1 MFKACKLR
9 YLTKYFIYSIF
20 IVGSKKVVHVINMK
34 EQECVRMFTY
44 IDNEQ
49 LKKELKKLV
58 IDSGMTQKEVAEKME
73 VKPQQY
79 TNIVNKEN
87 LAFRD
92 VKRIAIACGYELQI
106 DFIPVEQ
113 SE

>member
-1 MFKACKLR
+1 M
-9 YLTKYFIYSIF
+9 FIY
-20 IVGSKKVVHVINMK
+20 
-34 EQECVRMFTY
+34 E
-44 IDNEQ
+44 DNDQ

-92 VKRIAIACGYELQI
+92 VKRIAIACGYELHI
-106 DFIPVEQ
+106 DFIPVDQREK
-113 SE
+113 

>member
-1 MFKACKLR
+1 M
-9 YLTKYFIYSIF
+9 FIYE
-20 IVGSKKVVHVINMK
+20 NN
-34 EQECVRMFTY
+34 
-44 IDNEQ
+44 DQ

-58 IDSGMTQKEVAEKME
+58 IDSGMTQKEVAEKMG

-92 VKRIAIACGYELQI
+92 VKRIAMACGYELQI
-106 DFIPVEQ
+106 DFVSVEQ
-113 SE
+113 NEK

>member
-1 MFKACKLR
+1 M
-9 YLTKYFIYSIF
+9 FIY
-20 IVGSKKVVHVINMK
+20 
-34 EQECVRMFTY
+34 E
-44 IDNEQ
+44 DNDQ

-58 IDSGMTQKEVAEKME
+58 IDSGLTQKEVAEKME

-92 VKRIAIACGYELQI
+92 VKRIAIACGYELS
-106 DFIPVEQ
+106 VEFVPAEQ
-113 SE
+113 NGK

>member
-1 MFKACKLR
+1 MR
-9 YLTKYFIYSIF
+9 MFIYD
-20 IVGSKKVVHVINMK
+20 
-34 EQECVRMFTY
+34 
-44 IDNEQ
+44 DNEQ

-73 VKPQQY
+73 GKPQQY

-106 DFIPVEQ
+106 DFVPVEQ
-113 SE
+113 NGK

>member
-1 MFKACKLR
+1 M
-9 YLTKYFIYSIF
+9 FIY
-20 IVGSKKVVHVINMK
+20 
-34 EQECVRMFTY
+34 E
-44 IDNEQ
+44 DNEQ

-79 TNIVNKEN
+79 TNIVDQEN

-92 VKRIAIACGYELQI
+92 VKRITAACGYELRI
-106 DFIPVEQ
+106 DFVPVEQ
-113 SE
+113 SREK

>member
-1 MFKACKLR
+1 M
-9 YLTKYFIYSIF
+9 FIYE
-20 IVGSKKVVHVINMK
+20 NN
-34 EQECVRMFTY
+34 
-44 IDNEQ
+44 DQ

-92 VKRIAIACGYELQI
+92 VKRIVNAIGLNIKI
-106 DFIPVEQ
+106 DFVR
-113 SE
+113 SDS

>member
-1 MFKACKLR
+1 M
-9 YLTKYFIYSIF
+9 FIY
-20 IVGSKKVVHVINMK
+20 
-34 EQECVRMFTY
+34 E
-44 IDNEQ
+44 DNDQ

-92 VKRIAIACGYELQI
+92 VKRIAIAGGYELHI
-106 DFIPVEQ
+106 DFISVDQ
-113 SE
+113 NGKM

>member
-1 MFKACKLR
+1 M
-9 YLTKYFIYSIF
+9 FIY
-20 IVGSKKVVHVINMK
+20 
-34 EQECVRMFTY
+34 E
-44 IDNEQ
+44 DNEQ

-87 LAFRD
+87 LAFKD

-106 DFIPVEQ
+106 DFVPVKQ
-113 SE
+113 SEK

>member
-1 MFKACKLR
+1 M
-9 YLTKYFIYSIF
+9 FIY
-20 IVGSKKVVHVINMK
+20 
-34 EQECVRMFTY
+34 E
-44 IDNEQ
+44 DNDQ

-58 IDSGMTQKEVAEKME
+58 IDSGLTQKEVAEKMG

-92 VKRIAIACGYELQI
+92 VKKIAIACGYDLQI
-106 DFIPVEQ
+106 DFVPVEQ
-113 SE
+113 NEKM

>member
-1 MFKACKLR
+1 MR
-9 YLTKYFIYSIF
+9 MFIY
-20 IVGSKKVVHVINMK
+20 
-34 EQECVRMFTY
+34 E
-44 IDNEQ
+44 DNDQ

-73 VKPQQY
+73 VKPQQF

-92 VKRIAIACGYELQI
+92 VKRIAIACGYELHI

-113 SE
+113 SEK

>member
-1 MFKACKLR
+1 M
-9 YLTKYFIYSIF
+9 FIY
-20 IVGSKKVVHVINMK
+20 
-34 EQECVRMFTY
+34 E
-44 IDNEQ
+44 DNDQ

-92 VKRIAIACGYELQI
+92 VKRIAIACGYELQVE
-106 DFIPVEQ
+106 FVPVEQ
-113 SE
+113 KEK

>member
-1 MFKACKLR
+1 M
-9 YLTKYFIYSIF
+9 FIYE
-20 IVGSKKVVHVINMK
+20 NN
-34 EQECVRMFTY
+34 
-44 IDNEQ
+44 DQ

-58 IDSGMTQKEVAEKME
+58 IDSGKTQKEVAEKME

-92 VKRIAIACGYELQI
+92 VKRIAIACGYELHVE
-106 DFIPVEQ
+106 FVPVEQ
-113 SE
+113 IEK

>member
-1 MFKACKLR
+1 M
-9 YLTKYFIYSIF
+9 FIY
-20 IVGSKKVVHVINMK
+20 
-34 EQECVRMFTY
+34 E
-44 IDNEQ
+44 DNDQ

-58 IDSGMTQKEVAEKME
+58 IDSGMTQKKKKKKME

-92 VKRIAIACGYELQI
+92 VKRIAIACGYELHI
-106 DFIPVEQ
+106 DFVPVEQ
-113 SE
+113 REK

>member
-1 MFKACKLR
+1 M
-9 YLTKYFIYSIF
+9 FIYE
-20 IVGSKKVVHVINMK
+20 N
-34 EQECVRMFTY
+34 
-44 IDNEQ
+44 NEQ

-58 IDSGMTQKEVAEKME
+58 IDSGLTQKEVAEKME

-92 VKRIAIACGYELQI
+92 VKRIAIACGYELHI
-106 DFIPVEQ
+106 DFLPVEQ
-113 SE
+113 DKK

>member
-1 MFKACKLR
+1 M
-9 YLTKYFIYSIF
+9 FIY
-20 IVGSKKVVHVINMK
+20 
-34 EQECVRMFTY
+34 E
-44 IDNEQ
+44 DNEQ

-58 IDSGMTQKEVAEKME
+58 IDSGKTQKEVAEKME
-73 VKPQQY
+73 VKPQQF

-106 DFIPVEQ
+106 DFVPVEQ
-113 SE
+113 DGK

>member
-1 MFKACKLR
+1 M
-9 YLTKYFIYSIF
+9 FIYE
-20 IVGSKKVVHVINMK
+20 NN
-34 EQECVRMFTY
+34 
-44 IDNEQ
+44 DQ

-58 IDSGMTQKEVAEKME
+58 IDSGKTQKEVAEKME

-106 DFIPVEQ
+106 DFVPVEQ
-113 SE
+113 REK

>member
-1 MFKACKLR
+1 MM
-9 YLTKYFIYSIF
+9 FIYE
-20 IVGSKKVVHVINMK
+20 NN
-34 EQECVRMFTY
+34 
-44 IDNEQ
+44 DQ

-58 IDSGMTQKEVAEKME
+58 IDSGLTQKEVAEKME

-92 VKRIAIACGYELQI
+92 VKRIAISCGYELHI
-106 DFIPVEQ
+106 DFVPVE
-113 SE
+113 SKEK

>member
-1 MFKACKLR
+1 M
-9 YLTKYFIYSIF
+9 FIY
-20 IVGSKKVVHVINMK
+20 
-34 EQECVRMFTY
+34 E
-44 IDNEQ
+44 DNEQ

-58 IDSGMTQKEVAEKME
+58 IDSGMTQKEVAEKMG

-92 VKRIAIACGYELQI
+92 VRRIAIACGYELHI
-106 DFIPVEQ
+106 DFVPVE
-113 SE
+113 SKEK

>member
-1 MFKACKLR
+1 M
-9 YLTKYFIYSIF
+9 FIY
-20 IVGSKKVVHVINMK
+20 
-34 EQECVRMFTY
+34 E
-44 IDNEQ
+44 DNDQ

-58 IDSGMTQKEVAEKME
+58 IDSGLTQREVSEKMG

-92 VKRIAIACGYELQI
+92 VKRIAIACGYELHI
-106 DFIPVEQ
+106 DFVQVEQ
-113 SE
+113 SEK

>member
-1 MFKACKLR
+1 M
-9 YLTKYFIYSIF
+9 FIY
-20 IVGSKKVVHVINMK
+20 
-34 EQECVRMFTY
+34 E
-44 IDNEQ
+44 DNDQ

-92 VKRIAIACGYELQI
+92 VKRIAIACGYELYI
-106 DFIPVEQ
+106 DFVPVEQ
-113 SE
+113 REK

>member
-1 MFKACKLR
+1 M
-9 YLTKYFIYSIF
+9 FIYE
-20 IVGSKKVVHVINMK
+20 NN
-34 EQECVRMFTY
+34 
-44 IDNEQ
+44 DQ
-49 LKKELKKLV
+49 LKKELKKFV
-58 IDSGMTQKEVAEKME
+58 IDSGLTQREVAEKME

-106 DFIPVEQ
+106 GFVPVEQ
-113 SE
+113 NGK

>member
-1 MFKACKLR
+1 M
-9 YLTKYFIYSIF
+9 FIY
-20 IVGSKKVVHVINMK
+20 
-34 EQECVRMFTY
+34 E
-44 IDNEQ
+44 DNEQ

-92 VKRIAIACGYELQI
+92 VKRIAMACGYELQI
-106 DFIPVEQ
+106 DFIPAEQ
-113 SE
+113 NGK

>member
-1 MFKACKLR
+1 M
-9 YLTKYFIYSIF
+9 FIYE
-20 IVGSKKVVHVINMK
+20 NN
-34 EQECVRMFTY
+34 
-44 IDNEQ
+44 DQ

-106 DFIPVEQ
+106 DFIPAEQ
-113 SE
+113 NGKM